1 MSLHQ
6 NTKAANAFTFDTKTK
21 FTSRKRR
28 IPPFNSVPSTNI
40 ARSIQL
46 NEQGMPREAICYLP
60 KSIIFSLLD
69 VEKYLGDDVSTPSA
83 HRTNCEEM
91 PLDSKWADSF
101 RALVLFGPIQTQSCH
116 FQDLERL
123 GLFAFTSPW
132 PRLRFLFAVF
142 NFGRVHSLVLFFLFV
157 FHREFAL
164 LDCFLTFQFSI
175 NSARCNSIN
184 HSAFP
189 TQITANTCA
198 SKAPPTPSTATK
210 QQYAHYSRL
219 FAYELRHRLFGALF
233 PDICAIPM
241 AP

>member
-1 MSLHQ
+1 M
-6 NTKAANAFTFDTKTK
+6 
-21 FTSRKRR
+21 
-28 IPPFNSVPSTNI
+28 
-40 ARSIQL
+40 
-46 NEQGMPREAICYLP
+46 
-60 KSIIFSLLD
+60 
-69 VEKYLGDDVSTPSA
+69 STPSA

-142 NFGRVHSLVLFFLFV
+142 NFGRVHSLVLFFIFV

-175 NSARCNSIN
+175 NSARCNSLSTTRHFRPKSLPIPAHQKRHQHQAQPQN
-184 HSAFP
+184 NNMLITRGFSLTNFVIGSSALCF
-189 TQITANTCA
+189 QIFVLYPWHHKLDAEFT
-198 SKAPPTPSTATK
+198 
-210 QQYAHYSRL
+210 
-219 FAYELRHRLFGALF
+219 ELRKEHARLLEDTHNKHRNELRGIREQLVLLNERK
-233 PDICAIPM
+233 DKSGKWW
-241 AP
+241 